1 MNTSFKTASF
11 KCGTMLLAS
20 VSLLQ
25 GCGCDEQA
33 AGYAFPEFKE
43 TVEAEFEIISNELF
57 GLNAISDI
65 AVHDSAVIVTA
76 FSLEDGKIH
85 IPATFLLIR
94 KISFLFAEVLLKG
107 WMMRKRHPIR
117 LGLIQFQNHR
127 NQKKMI

>member
-1 MNTSFKTASF
+1 
-11 KCGTMLLAS
+11 MLLAS

-76 FSLEDGKIH
+76 FSLEDGKILH
-85 IPATFLLIR
+85 LYDKNSGSPLMHTLNYGR
-94 KISFLFAEVLLKG
+94 VPRSFCSRPTVVLTTTPQ
-107 WMMRKRHPIR
+107 R
-117 LGLIQFQNHR
+117 
-127 NQKKMI
+127 